1 MTNPIDS
8 VENNNIVN
16 DVIVITHNIEPIS
29 IVNTESID
37 DVNVTYEVFSY
48 DTDNESFNIVNNID
62 LYSYFSIDSVE
73 NNNNT
78 VNDVIVITHNI
89 KPISIIN
96 INNVSPANVFSTHS
110 IAPISITNNNN
121 VSPINVISTHSTASI
136 SIANTNNVSNIS
148 LLFFKNIGIG
158 SISNTNVVQL
168 ERVDNPLKPID
179 SIVNSS
185 SVSSIGVNNPPIKIP
200 LGKPTLKSNNTYFE
214 KTKFQY
220 SDFNISFLSH
230 PLTGDLGILYDE
242 DSINQS
248 LKNIVF
254 TNKHERP
261 YDDYDISSNI
271 QNYLFELNNSAFLNK
286 EVRDSLYTTIQN
298 YEPRINIID
307 IIVDSTNKHSIK
319 VDLYYKIRKTDKIS
333 KFDFTLKAA

>member
-1 MTNPIDS
+1 MTNQIDS
-8 VENNNIVN
+8 VENNNNVN

-37 DVNVTYEVFSY
+37 NVNVTYLITLD
-48 DTDNESFNIVNNID
+48 DTNNESFNIANNIGT
-62 LYSYFSIDSVE
+62 YSYFSINSTE
-73 NNNNT
+73 N
-78 VNDVIVITHNI
+78 V
-89 KPISIIN
+89 
-96 INNVSPANVFSTHS
+96 NNVSPVTVISTHL
-110 IAPISITNNNN
+110 IAPISI
-121 VSPINVISTHSTASI
+121 S
-136 SIANTNNVSNIS
+136 NTNNVSNIS
-148 LLFFKNIGIG
+148 LLFFENIGIG

-286 EVRDSLYTTIQN
+286 EARDSLYTTIQN

-307 IIVDSTNKHSIK
+307 IIVTSTDKHSIK

>member
-1 MTNPIDS
+1 MKKLN
-8 VENNNIVN
+8 
-16 DVIVITHNIEPIS
+16 
-29 IVNTESID
+29 
-37 DVNVTYEVFSY
+37 
-48 DTDNESFNIVNNID
+48 
-62 LYSYFSIDSVE
+62 
-73 NNNNT
+73 
-78 VNDVIVITHNI
+78 
-89 KPISIIN
+89 
-96 INNVSPANVFSTHS
+96 
-110 IAPISITNNNN
+110 
-121 VSPINVISTHSTASI
+121 
-136 SIANTNNVSNIS
+136 
-148 LLFFKNIGIG
+148 FK
-158 SISNTNVVQL
+158 
-168 ERVDNPLKPID
+168 
-179 SIVNSS
+179 
-185 SVSSIGVNNPPIKIP
+185 
-200 LGKPTLKSNNTYFE
+200 
-214 KTKFQY
+214 Y

-298 YEPRINIID
+298 HEPRINIID
-307 IIVDSTNKHSIK
+307 IIVTSTNKHSIK

>member
-37 DVNVTYEVFSY
+37 NTTVTYEAFLY
-48 DTDNESFNIVNNID
+48 DTNNESFNIVNDIGV
-62 LYSYFSIDSVE
+62 YSYFSINSTE
-73 NNNNT
+73 N
-78 VNDVIVITHNI
+78 V
-89 KPISIIN
+89 
-96 INNVSPANVFSTHS
+96 NNVSPTNVISTHS
-110 IAPISITNNNN
+110 IAP
-121 VSPINVISTHSTASI
+121 I

-148 LLFFKNIGIG
+148 LLFFENIGIG

-286 EVRDSLYTTIQN
+286 EVRDSLYTSIQN

>member
-16 DVIVITHNIEPIS
+16 DVIVTTHNIEPIS

-37 DVNVTYEVFSY
+37 NVTVTYQVTLY
-48 DTDNESFNIVNNID
+48 DIDNVSFNIVNNIGV
-62 LYSYFSIDSVE
+62 YSYFSINSTE
-73 NNNNT
+73 N
-78 VNDVIVITHNI
+78 V
-89 KPISIIN
+89 
-96 INNVSPANVFSTHS
+96 
-110 IAPISITNNNN
+110 NN

-148 LLFFKNIGIG
+148 LVFFETIGIG
-158 SISNTNVVQL
+158 SISNTNIVQL
-168 ERVDNPLKPID
+168 ERVDNPLKPIN

-214 KTKFQY
+214 KTKFKY

-307 IIVDSTNKHSIK
+307 IIVTSTDKHSIK

-333 KFDFTLKAA
+333 KLDFTLKAA

>member
-1 MTNPIDS
+1 M
-8 VENNNIVN
+8 
-16 DVIVITHNIEPIS
+16 
-29 IVNTESID
+29 
-37 DVNVTYEVFSY
+37 
-48 DTDNESFNIVNNID
+48 
-62 LYSYFSIDSVE
+62 
-73 NNNNT
+73 
-78 VNDVIVITHNI
+78 
-89 KPISIIN
+89 
-96 INNVSPANVFSTHS
+96 
-110 IAPISITNNNN
+110 
-121 VSPINVISTHSTASI
+121 
-136 SIANTNNVSNIS
+136 
-148 LLFFKNIGIG
+148 
-158 SISNTNVVQL
+158 
-168 ERVDNPLKPID
+168 
-179 SIVNSS
+179 
-185 SVSSIGVNNPPIKIP
+185 SSIGVNNPPIKIP

-220 SDFNISFLSH
+220 SDFNISFLNH

-286 EVRDSLYTTIQN
+286 EIRDSLYTSIQN

>member
-1 MTNPIDS
+1 MSNHIDS

-37 DVNVTYEVFSY
+37 NITVTYEAFLY
-48 DTDNESFNIVNNID
+48 DTNNESFNIVNDIGV
-62 LYSYFSIDSVE
+62 YSYFSINSTE
-73 NNNNT
+73 N
-78 VNDVIVITHNI
+78 V
-89 KPISIIN
+89 
-96 INNVSPANVFSTHS
+96 NNVSPTSVISTRS
-110 IAPISITNNNN
+110 IAP
-121 VSPINVISTHSTASI
+121 I

-148 LLFFKNIGIG
+148 LLFFENIGIG
-158 SISNTNVVQL
+158 SILNTNVVQL

-307 IIVDSTNKHSIK
+307 IIVTSTNEHSIK